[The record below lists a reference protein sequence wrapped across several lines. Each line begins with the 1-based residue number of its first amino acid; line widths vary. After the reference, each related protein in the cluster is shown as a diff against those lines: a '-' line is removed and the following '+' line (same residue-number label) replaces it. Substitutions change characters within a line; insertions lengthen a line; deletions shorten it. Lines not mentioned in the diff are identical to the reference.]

1 MKTMKYFT
9 LLLVT
14 MILLSALTLAQNP
27 NGDPIGPGDEV
38 HDQRAGSMLIY
49 NYYTSTWPGASDTR
63 LTISNTHETAG
74 VNVKLYF
81 VAGNNGHVV
90 PGSITLAPTQ
100 TQSFLASDSD
110 PNTTGYII
118 AMAVNDQ
125 GIPIQWDFLMGTA
138 AISLASGH
146 QATLGALAVPIN
158 ANNSYAALPR
168 QLALDQLHSPA
179 DGIKQMLVINRIDG
193 SLYSGMMPAIGTLNF
208 DIFNQAGGRF
218 SFTSRSLGPQAR
230 AYFYNLISLLHQSRA
245 LANFLPAGQYGWL
258 RLRPTEAGAITG
270 AVLYFRET
278 AKTTVPYPGSHNLRH
293 LTKTQAIL
301 VTSDGSE
308 GTLEFGK

>member
-1 MKTMKYFT
+1 MKTIKYFP
-9 LLLVT
+9 LLLIT
-14 MILLSALTLAQNP
+14 LMFLSALALAQNS

-63 LTISNTHETAG
+63 LTITNTHETTG

-81 VAGNNGHVV
+81 VAGNNGQVV
-90 PGSITLAPTQ
+90 PGLITLAPTQ

-110 PNTTGYII
+110 PNMTGYII
-118 AMAVNDQ
+118 AMAVNDE
-125 GIPIQWDFLMGTA
+125 GVPIQWDFLMGTA

-168 QLALDQLHSPA
+168 QLALDQIPSPA

-193 SLYSGMMPAIGTLNF
+193 SLYSGMMPAIGTLKC
-208 DIFNQAGGRF
+208 DLFNQAGARY

-230 AYFYNLISLLHQSRA
+230 AYFYNLVSRGLPSLSLYDY
-245 LANFLPAGQYGWL
+245 LPTGQHGWL

-270 AVLYFRET
+270 AVLYFKET
-278 AKTTVPYPGSHNLRH
+278 RGITSPYPGSYNLRH
-293 LTKTQAIL
+293 VTKTQATL
-301 VTSDGSE
+301 VTSDRSE